1 MVLTKVS
8 TLSVIVILAA
18 AFCNGAPHFRILENS
33 PENIARLQNLKPGE
47 LAEELSG
54 QFEGDM
60 ILTEEQTR
68 DINRRNGMLNES
80 YRWPMNTVFYE
91 IDDTYFS
98 RAQVRY
104 ILHGMTLI
112 ERATCI
118 RFRQREPEN
127 TDYIRIHGSGSGCSA
142 NVGHIGGRQS
152 INLQPYELGTGCF
165 RIGTIVHE
173 IIHGLGF
180 MHMQSTYNRDEYVE
194 IVWENIQ
201 PGTENNFRMYDS
213 DRVSNFG
220 TDYDYGSV
228 MHYSATAFSIN
239 GEKTIVAL
247 QETDEVMG
255 QRLAMSERDILKINR
270 MYNCVPQK

>member
-1 MVLTKVS
+1 MILSRIPTVSVLVV
-8 TLSVIVILAA
+8 LLAA
-18 AFCNGAPHFRILENS
+18 FSNGAPQFREVENS
-33 PENIARLQNLKPGE
+33 PENIARLQNLKPEE

-60 ILTEEQTR
+60 ILTEQQFL
-68 DINRRNGMLNES
+68 DMFRRNGMLSES
-80 YRWPMNTVFYE
+80 YRWPLNTVFYE
-91 IDDTYFS
+91 IEERWFT
-98 RAQVRY
+98 REQVRY
-104 ILHGMTLI
+104 IYRGMRLI

-118 RFRQREPEN
+118 RFQPRDPEN
-127 TDYIRIHGSGSGCSA
+127 PDYIRIHGQGSGCSA
-142 NVGHIGGRQS
+142 NVGYVGGRQS
-152 INLQPYELGTGCF
+152 INLQPYPIGTGCF

-173 IIHGLGF
+173 MIHGLGF

-194 IVWENIQ
+194 IVWDNIE
-201 PGTENNFRMYDS
+201 PGTENNFRKYES

-247 QETDEVMG
+247 QDTDDVMG

-270 MYNCVPQK
+270 MYNCFPEN

>member
-1 MVLTKVS
+1 MILVRIPTVSVL
-8 TLSVIVILAA
+8 VILLAV
-18 AFCNGAPHFRILENS
+18 FCNGAPKFRIFENT
-33 PENIARLQNLKPGE
+33 PENIARLQNLQPGE

-60 ILTEEQTR
+60 ILTEEQFLETY
-68 DINRRNGMLNES
+68 RRNGMINES
-80 YRWPMNTVFYE
+80 YRWPQNTVFYD

-104 ILHGMTLI
+104 ILHGMRLI

-127 TDYIRIHGSGSGCSA
+127 DDYIRIHGSGSGCSA
-142 NVGHIGGRQS
+142 TVGHVGGRQN
-152 INLQPYELGTGCF
+152 INLQPYPLGSGCF

-173 IIHGLGF
+173 MIHGLGF
-180 MHMQSTYNRDEYVE
+180 RHMQSTHNRDEYVE

-201 PGTENNFRMYDS
+201 PGTENNFRLYDS
-213 DRVSNFG
+213 ETVSNFD
-220 TDYDYGSV
+220 TNYDYGSV

-239 GEKTIVAL
+239 GQKTIVAL
-247 QETDEVMG
+247 QDTDQVMG
-255 QRLAMSERDILKINR
+255 QRVEMSETDILKINR
-270 MYNCVPQK
+270 MYNCFTGN